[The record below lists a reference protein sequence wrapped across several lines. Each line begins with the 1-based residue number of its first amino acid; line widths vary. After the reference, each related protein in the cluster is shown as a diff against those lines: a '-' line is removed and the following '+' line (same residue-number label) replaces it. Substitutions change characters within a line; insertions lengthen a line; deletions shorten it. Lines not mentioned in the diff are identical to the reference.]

1 MVEGQNRRDFYSAP
15 PQDKRGGTMKPQK
28 ILIVEDD
35 VFSRRAMEKILESH
49 HYETSSCATAEEA
62 IIQLQEESFEILI
75 TDLRM
80 QELDGI
86 QLIREDRK
94 VNPEISTILM
104 TGLGTEEIRL
114 KAKKERVNGFF
125 PKPVEWDELIVL
137 LEVLTKTGRS
147 EHSSIQRRNRKEGY
161 SSLQRGIFITLMLFL
176 VTLFIIQ
183 MAEAQERFPKLN
195 RQNLKIDNPGIC
207 WKSPSIV
214 LTEEQIKAIE
224 SLQRAYREE
233 AAQKYRDLMAKRVE
247 LQHYASDI
255 NIKSQDLMER
265 HKKLLLLQTE
275 LETLSFAYQLKAR
288 SLLTKEQ
295 LERLPQD
302 CLLEMEI
309 GYGTRM
315 GIGRG
320 PRRGP
325 RW

>member
-1 MVEGQNRRDFYSAP
+1 
-15 PQDKRGGTMKPQK
+15 MKTRK
-28 ILIVEDD
+28 ILIAEDD
-35 VFSRRAMEKILESH
+35 GFSRGAMEKILQSH
-49 HYETSSCATAEEA
+49 NYETCSCATAEEA
-62 IIQLQEESFEILI
+62 VIKLKEESFGILI

-80 QELDGI
+80 QEMDGLE
-86 QLIREDRK
+86 LIREARK
-94 VNPEISTILM
+94 IHPEILTILV
-104 TGLGTEEIRL
+104 TGLASEEIKL
-114 KAKKERVNGFF
+114 KAKEERVNGFF
-125 PKPVEWDELIVL
+125 PKPIQWDELIAL
-137 LEVLTKTGRS
+137 IEVLTRTGEGDYQSIHRS
-147 EHSSIQRRNRKEGY
+147 NRKERY

-183 MAEAQERFPKLN
+183 MSEAQERFPKLN
-195 RQNLKIDNPGIC
+195 RPNFKIDNPGIC
-207 WKSPSIV
+207 WKSPSLA

-233 AAQKYRDLMAKRVE
+233 AAPKYRELMTKRVE
-247 LQHYASDI
+247 LQHYASDA
-255 NIKSQDLMER
+255 NIKPQDLMER

-275 LETLSFAYQLKAR
+275 LETLSFAYQMKAR

-302 CLLEMEI
+302 CLLEMGI
-309 GYGTRM
+309 GYGTGM